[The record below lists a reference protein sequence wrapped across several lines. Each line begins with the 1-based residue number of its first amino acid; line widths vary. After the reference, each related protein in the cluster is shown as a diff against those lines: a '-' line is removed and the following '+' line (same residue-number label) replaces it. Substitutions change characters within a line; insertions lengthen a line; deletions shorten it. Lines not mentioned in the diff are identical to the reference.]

1 MDRTEKLEYEKGIE
15 QYFDEHK
22 VYDLFE
28 KLFKELIINKPEN
41 PIDYLIERLK
51 RQEVKRIFIT
61 GYPGTNRKSIS
72 LGVTN
77 SLGYSCLSMDHLL
90 EREISK
96 KMENASKIEKNY
108 NENRLV
114 DDEIAIDL
122 MRNQLI
128 KYEEENASYIIEGF
142 PRNRNQAI
150 FLQSIGLLPDNIII
164 LTTTREKAESQI
176 FDKLREKF
184 PKPPEKKEE
193 EGEKKEE
200 DGEKKEEEGENKE
213 EEGEKKPEEQ
223 TADLDSNQ
231 NYKTDEEIKEM
242 AKISV
247 EETDMNIRAVEDV
260 FSGFYCE
267 IPVDKFNEDV
277 EVIDELA
284 KLLKFKNKTNA
295 ARRPP
300 RIILATP
307 PCLDKNGIAERVC
320 NQLKII
326 HVNIMDLLRKEIEK
340 KNENSKAILE
350 FLEKNELVDD
360 RIVLK
365 LLEDRLFCSD
375 CMINGWILTGFPK
388 SQLQINFMEKLNP
401 EIKPSLIAIVDTDP
415 KVIEEKAKK
424 IKYDPKTG
432 KYYKEIE
439 ENKYE
444 SVSNPEKEVP
454 KDVIKRLVGRK
465 QDDSEILNKRLE
477 TWKGVSDILL
487 QKEYKNLLKLNG
499 DEDDEKK
506 LSQLIIDAVGYSS

>member
-15 QYFDEHK
+15 QYFDDHK

-61 GYPGTNRKSIS
+61 GYSGTNRKSIS
-72 LGVTN
+72 LSIAN
-77 SLGYSCLSMDHLL
+77 ALNYSCLSMDHLI

-96 KMENASKIEKNY
+96 KMENSSKIEKNY

-122 MRNQLI
+122 VRNQLI
-128 KYEEENASYIIEGF
+128 KYEEENKSYIIEGF

-164 LTTTREKAESQI
+164 LTTTREKAEEQI
-176 FDKLREKF
+176 YAKLRERL
-184 PKPPEKKEE
+184 PKPPEKN
-193 EGEKKEE
+193 EE
-200 DGEKKEEEGENKE
+200 DKEKEPQEHSV
-213 EEGEKKPEEQ
+213 
-223 TADLDSNQ
+223 DSDSNQ
-231 NYKTDEEIKEM
+231 NNYKTNEQIRQF

-267 IPVDKFNEDV
+267 IPVDKYDEDTQVV
-277 EVIDELA
+277 EELA

-307 PCLDKNGIAERVC
+307 PCLDKNGIAEKICR
-320 NQLKII
+320 QLKII
-326 HVNIMDLLRKEIEK
+326 HVNLMDLLKKEIQK
-340 KNENSKAILE
+340 KNENSKIILNS
-350 FLEKNELVDD
+350 LEKNELVDD
-360 RIVLK
+360 KFVLK
-365 LLEDRLFCSD
+365 LLEDRLFASD
-375 CMINGWILTGFPK
+375 CMINGWIVTGFPK
-388 SQLQINFMEKLNP
+388 SDSQITFMENLTS
-401 EIKPSLIAIVDTDP
+401 EIKPSLIAVIDTDA
-415 KVIEEKAKK
+415 KIIEEKAKK

-432 KYYKEIE
+432 KYYKEVE
-439 ENKYE
+439 DNKYE
-444 SVSNPEKEVP
+444 SISNPGREVS
-454 KDVIKRLVGRK
+454 KDVIKRLIGRK
-465 QDDSEILNKRLE
+465 QDEPEILKKRLE
-477 TWKGVSDILL
+477 DWKKVSDLL
-487 QKEYKNLLKLNG
+487 MQKEYKNLLKLNG
-499 DEDDEKK
+499 DDDDEKK
-506 LSQLIIDAVGYSS
+506 LSQLIIDAVGYNS

>member
-15 QYFDEHK
+15 HYFDEHK

-61 GYPGTNRKSIS
+61 GYSGTNRKSIS
-72 LGVTN
+72 LSIANALNYT
-77 SLGYSCLSMDHLL
+77 CLSMDHLL
-90 EREISK
+90 DREISK
-96 KMENASKIEKNY
+96 KVENSSKIEKSY

-122 MRNQLI
+122 VRNQLI
-128 KYEEENASYIIEGF
+128 KFEEENKSYIIEGF

-164 LTTTREKAESQI
+164 LTTTREKAEEQI
-176 FDKLREKF
+176 YTKLRERI
-184 PKPPEKKEE
+184 PKPPEKNEE
-193 EGEKKEE
+193 EKEKEPQE
-200 DGEKKEEEGENKE
+200 HSVDS
-213 EEGEKKPEEQ
+213 
-223 TADLDSNQ
+223 DSNQ
-231 NYKTDEEIKEM
+231 NNFKTDEQIRQF

-267 IPVDKFNEDV
+267 IPVDKYEEDNAV
-277 EVIDELA
+277 VDELA
-284 KLLKFKNKTNA
+284 KLLKFKKKTNA

-307 PCLDKNGIAERVC
+307 PCLDKNGIAERIC
-320 NQLKII
+320 SKLKII
-326 HVNIMDLLRKEIEK
+326 HVNIMDLLKKEIQK
-340 KNENSKAILE
+340 KNENSKIILNY
-350 FLEKNELVDD
+350 LERNELVDHKF
-360 RIVLK
+360 VLK
-365 LLEDRLFCSD
+365 LLEDRLFASD
-375 CMINGWILTGFPK
+375 CMINGWIVTGFPK
-388 SQLQINFMEKLNP
+388 SDSQITFMENLTP
-401 EIKPSLIAIVDTDP
+401 EIKPSLIAVINTDS
-415 KVIEEKAKK
+415 KTIEEKAKK

-444 SVSNPEKEVP
+444 SIIFPGREVP
-454 KDVIKRLVGRK
+454 RDVIKRLIGRK
-465 QDDSEILNKRLE
+465 QDEPEILKKRLE
-477 TWKGVSDILL
+477 DWKKVSDLL
-487 QKEYKNLLKLNG
+487 SQKEYKNLLKLNG
-499 DEDDEKK
+499 DDDDEKK
-506 LSQLIIDAVGYSS
+506 LSQLIIDAVGYNS

>member
-15 QYFDEHK
+15 QYFDDHK

-61 GYPGTNRKSIS
+61 GYSGTNRKSIS
-72 LGVTN
+72 LSIAN
-77 SLGYSCLSMDHLL
+77 ALNYSCLSMDHLI

-96 KMENASKIEKNY
+96 KMENSSKIEKNY

-122 MRNQLI
+122 VRNQLI
-128 KYEEENASYIIEGF
+128 KYEEENKSYIIEGF

-164 LTTTREKAESQI
+164 LTTTREKAEEQI
-176 FDKLREKF
+176 YAKLRERL
-184 PKPPEKKEE
+184 PKPPEKN
-193 EGEKKEE
+193 EE
-200 DGEKKEEEGENKE
+200 DKEKEPQEHSV
-213 EEGEKKPEEQ
+213 
-223 TADLDSNQ
+223 DSDSNQ
-231 NYKTDEEIKEM
+231 NNYKTNEQIRQF

-267 IPVDKFNEDV
+267 IPVDKYDEDTQVV
-277 EVIDELA
+277 EELA

-307 PCLDKNGIAERVC
+307 PCLDKNGIAEKICR
-320 NQLKII
+320 QLKII
-326 HVNIMDLLRKEIEK
+326 HVNLMDLLKKEIQK
-340 KNENSKAILE
+340 KNENSKIILNS
-350 FLEKNELVDD
+350 LEKNELVDD
-360 RIVLK
+360 KFVLK
-365 LLEDRLFCSD
+365 LLEDRLFASG
-375 CMINGWILTGFPK
+375 CMINGWIVTGFPK
-388 SQLQINFMEKLNP
+388 SDSQITFMENLTS
-401 EIKPSLIAIVDTDP
+401 EIKPSLIAVIDTDA
-415 KVIEEKAKK
+415 KIIEEKAKK

-432 KYYKEIE
+432 KYYKEVE
-439 ENKYE
+439 DNKYE
-444 SVSNPEKEVP
+444 SISNPGREVS
-454 KDVIKRLVGRK
+454 KDVIKRLIGRK
-465 QDDSEILNKRLE
+465 QDEPEILKKRLE
-477 TWKGVSDILL
+477 DWKKVSDLL
-487 QKEYKNLLKLNG
+487 MQKEYKNLLKLNG
-499 DEDDEKK
+499 DDDDEKK
-506 LSQLIIDAVGYSS
+506 LSQLIIDAVGYNS

>member
-15 QYFDEHK
+15 QYFDDHK

-61 GYPGTNRKSIS
+61 GYSGTNRKSIS
-72 LGVTN
+72 LSIAN
-77 SLGYSCLSMDHLL
+77 ALNYSCLSMDHLI

-96 KMENASKIEKNY
+96 KMENSSKIEKNY

-122 MRNQLI
+122 VRNQLI
-128 KYEEENASYIIEGF
+128 KYEEENKSYIIEGF

-164 LTTTREKAESQI
+164 LTTTREKAEEQI
-176 FDKLREKF
+176 YAKLRERL
-184 PKPPEKKEE
+184 PKPPEKN
-193 EGEKKEE
+193 EE
-200 DGEKKEEEGENKE
+200 DKEKEPQEHSV
-213 EEGEKKPEEQ
+213 
-223 TADLDSNQ
+223 DSDSNQ
-231 NYKTDEEIKEM
+231 NNYKTNEQIRQF

-267 IPVDKFNEDV
+267 IPVDKYDEDTQVV
-277 EVIDELA
+277 EELA

-307 PCLDKNGIAERVC
+307 PCLDKNGIAEKICR
-320 NQLKII
+320 QLKII
-326 HVNIMDLLRKEIEK
+326 HVNLMDLLKKEIQK
-340 KNENSKAILE
+340 KNENSKIILNS
-350 FLEKNELVDD
+350 LEKNELVDD
-360 RIVLK
+360 KFVLK
-365 LLEDRLFCSD
+365 LLEDRLFASD
-375 CMINGWILTGFPK
+375 CMINGWIVTGFPK
-388 SQLQINFMEKLNP
+388 SDSQITFMENLTS
-401 EIKPSLIAIVDTDP
+401 EIKPSLIAVIDTDA
-415 KVIEEKAKK
+415 KIIEEKAKK

-432 KYYKEIE
+432 KYYKEVE
-439 ENKYE
+439 DNKYE
-444 SVSNPEKEVP
+444 SISNPGREVSR
-454 KDVIKRLVGRK
+454 DVIKRLIGRK
-465 QDDSEILNKRLE
+465 QDEPEILKKRLDD
-477 TWKGVSDILL
+477 WKKVSDLL
-487 QKEYKNLLKLNG
+487 MQKEYKNLLKLNG
-499 DEDDEKK
+499 DDDDEKK
-506 LSQLIIDAVGYSS
+506 LSQLIIDAVGYNS